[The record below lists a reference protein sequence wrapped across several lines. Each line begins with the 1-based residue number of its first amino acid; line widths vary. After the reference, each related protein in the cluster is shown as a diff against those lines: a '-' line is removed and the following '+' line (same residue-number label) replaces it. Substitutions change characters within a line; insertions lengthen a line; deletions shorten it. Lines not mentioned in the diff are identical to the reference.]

1 MRKNTLGLA
10 VLFGVLALL
19 AGSAGSIVS
28 GLRHALGLGRRHP
41 RDDAADR
48 REGVRRALAPMTA
61 RLDPAV
67 WGDWLTPLPDDFD
80 LAAFRASMPVLDPP
94 LSQTII
100 EERESSR
107 Y

>member
-1 MRKNTLGLA
+1 MRRKTLGLTV
-10 VLFGVLALL
+10 VLGLLGLL
-19 AGSAGSIVS
+19 AGNAGSIVS
-28 GLRHALGLGRRHP
+28 GLRHALGLRRRP
-41 RDDAADR
+41 AVDDAADR
-48 REGVRRALAPMTA
+48 DERIRRALAPISVK
-61 RLDPAV
+61 LDPAV
-67 WGDWLTPLPDDFD
+67 WGEWLTPLPDDFD

>member
-1 MRKNTLGLA
+1 MRRNTLGLA
-10 VLFGVLALL
+10 VVLGVFALL
-19 AGSAGSIVS
+19 AGNAGSIVS
-28 GLRHALGLGRRHP
+28 GLRHALGLGRWHP

-48 REGVRRALAPMTA
+48 RERIRLALAPISVK
-61 RLDPAV
+61 LDPAV